1 MSIKTRK
8 INKEKRTV
16 DWFSITLSFEEIEE
30 IYRAIKPYLKKTGRK
45 PRSMPKKFPA
55 LLEKGLTYAELA
67 RAFNCSKSAV
77 SRWKKELENEKV

>member
-45 PRSMPKKFPA
+45 PRSMPKKFPT

-67 RAFNCSKSAV
+67 RTFNCSKSAV
-77 SRWKKELENEKV
+77 SRWKKELENEEK